1 VKRGLATRRALMG
14 ENPEA
19 GCGAE
24 GAKEED
30 EESVYWAVEGKV
42 VDGGD
47 VLSEREDEVVVE
59 VVWTEEE
66 GV

>member
-1 VKRGLATRRALMG
+1 MG
-14 ENPEA
+14 ENPAA

-24 GAKEED
+24 GGNEV
-30 EESVYWAVEGKV
+30 EESWYWAVEGKDV
-42 VDGGD
+42 NGGD

-59 VVWTEEE
+59 VVWTDEE

>member
-1 VKRGLATRRALMG
+1 MG

-24 GAKEED
+24 GAKEDD

-59 VVWTEEE
+59 VVWTEED